1 MRLPRSALQLSRV
14 AALTAIVVA
23 CKAKSATGP
32 DGASKAAS
40 ITVVQGNAQTAQAG
54 RALPGAIVLRVVDD
68 KGKGVAKQA
77 ATLVVTTGG
86 GTVTPATVVS
96 DSLGE
101 MKLTWTLGQ
110 ASAVQ
115 TVSAIL
121 DGTPGAL
128 IAASAVFP
136 SSVIVAQGQ
145 AQSGKIATALKND
158 VVVRVVGA
166 SNQPMVGIPVT
177 FTVTEG
183 GGAITP
189 QSGVTNA
196 LGEMAG
202 KWTLGAVVGSNSV
215 VVTAGS
221 LPVAVVR
228 ATGTP

>member
-32 DGASKAAS
+32 DGASKVAS

-196 LGEMAG
+196 LGELAG

>member
-32 DGASKAAS
+32 DGASKVAS

-196 LGEMAG
+196 LGELAG
-202 KWTLGAVVGSNSV
+202 KWTLGGVVGSNSV